1 MRGAE
6 QMTYKAYILTRGI
19 KDSETAYRS
28 YLAEYDF
35 IYKLLNEQMR
45 EQYAERTYKY
55 RFCKNV

>member
-1 MRGAE
+1 
-6 QMTYKAYILTRGI
+6 MTYKAYILTRGI